1 MGFFGIGKRE
11 AEEHAKALEDLNDKI
26 RFLDQENLVLRSKNI
41 YLQDKLN
48 EIDEEKEKNKADL
61 EKLQNKRNELKN
73 EIEFL
78 NRKIDS
84 SNIEKGDIFYLGEGT
99 YYGGSSI
106 PTGIYNLR
114 MVSGRTMIETKKP
127 RTFFSI
133 TSPNCK
139 HYESDSTE
147 YFGLEIKEDTV
158 LKINDKCKIQF
169 YLVLKKEFSDEVEK
183 RIENEYGKAKNKAEK
198 ELENLKHE
206 IEQKKKDIE
215 FLNEDIQKENTENGK
230 YVLHAGKYRGGKDIP
245 TGVYNLTLLDG
256 VGSVDIRKPEDLFF
270 TMSKNPEDKIKF
282 RYIEKYNNFE
292 ISKNSVFEIDDSAII
307 LFSYVREYSYEK
319 EIQDMRSEYESE
331 LQEEYK
337 KIRSLMEEEIK
348 DVKDEL
354 KILND
359 ETIEKYYV
367 FSDYDDIT
375 SQDCKNEL
383 AVLKSDEKRLRES
396 EMDIDVL
403 KDDFSTKNKDRIIRQ
418 ILRNFNSEFENI
430 TRSINIKNI
439 DIIRD
444 KMQKSFET
452 INKLYS
458 QDGIAL
464 SNELFKLKLQQATY
478 MYTYEK
484 KLQQE
489 KEIQKAIKEQMM
501 DEAKAEREI
510 LEQKKKIEKDL
521 QQHNSEVKRLMKYI
535 QKSQTDI
542 EKQLYIDKIHEL
554 EEKIKSLESD
564 KEKVIE
570 REENAKAGFVYIIS
584 NVGSFGEGV
593 FKIGMTRRLEPMD
606 RINELSSASVPFEF
620 DVHAMIFSSN
630 APELENMLH
639 RHFADRAVNKVNPRK
654 EFYAVDIDEI
664 EKVVKENYN
673 DTVQFTKI
681 PNAYEYRQSIGV
693 KENSLKN

>member
-1 MGFFGIGKRE
+1 
-11 AEEHAKALEDLNDKI
+11 
-26 RFLDQENLVLRSKNI
+26 
-41 YLQDKLN
+41 
-48 EIDEEKEKNKADL
+48 
-61 EKLQNKRNELKN
+61 
-73 EIEFL
+73 
-78 NRKIDS
+78 
-84 SNIEKGDIFYLGEGT
+84 
-99 YYGGSSI
+99 
-106 PTGIYNLR
+106 
-114 MVSGRTMIETKKP
+114 
-127 RTFFSI
+127 
-133 TSPNCK
+133 
-139 HYESDSTE
+139 
-147 YFGLEIKEDTV
+147 
-158 LKINDKCKIQF
+158 
-169 YLVLKKEFSDEVEK
+169 
-183 RIENEYGKAKNKAEK
+183 
-198 ELENLKHE
+198 
-206 IEQKKKDIE
+206 
-215 FLNEDIQKENTENGK
+215 
-230 YVLHAGKYRGGKDIP
+230 
-245 TGVYNLTLLDG
+245 
-256 VGSVDIRKPEDLFF
+256 
-270 TMSKNPEDKIKF
+270 
-282 RYIEKYNNFE
+282 
-292 ISKNSVFEIDDSAII
+292 
-307 LFSYVREYSYEK
+307 
-319 EIQDMRSEYESE
+319 
-331 LQEEYK
+331 
-337 KIRSLMEEEIK
+337 MEEEIK

-418 ILRNFNSEFENI
+418 ILRNFNAEFEII

-501 DEAKAEREI
+501 DQAKAEREI

-542 EKQLYIDKIHEL
+542 EKQLYIDKINEL

-639 RHFADRAVNKVNPRK
+639 KHFADRAVNKVNPRK

-693 KENSLKN
+693 KDNSLKN

>member
-1 MGFFGIGKRE
+1 M
-11 AEEHAKALEDLNDKI
+11 D
-26 RFLDQENLVLRSKNI
+26 
-41 YLQDKLN
+41 
-48 EIDEEKEKNKADL
+48 
-61 EKLQNKRNELKN
+61 
-73 EIEFL
+73 
-78 NRKIDS
+78 
-84 SNIEKGDIFYLGEGT
+84 GT
-99 YYGGSSI
+99 GSI
-106 PTGIYNLR
+106 
-114 MVSGRTMIETKKP
+114 
-127 RTFFSI
+127 
-133 TSPNCK
+133 
-139 HYESDSTE
+139 
-147 YFGLEIKEDTV
+147 
-158 LKINDKCKIQF
+158 
-169 YLVLKKEFSDEVEK
+169 
-183 RIENEYGKAKNKAEK
+183 
-198 ELENLKHE
+198 
-206 IEQKKKDIE
+206 
-215 FLNEDIQKENTENGK
+215 
-230 YVLHAGKYRGGKDIP
+230 
-245 TGVYNLTLLDG
+245 
-256 VGSVDIRKPEDLFF
+256 DIRKPEDLFL

-282 RYIEKYNNFE
+282 GYIEKYNNFE
-292 ISKNSVFEIDDSAII
+292 ISKNSVFEIEDNAII

-337 KIRSLMEEEIK
+337 KVRSLMEEEIK
-348 DVKDEL
+348 DVKEEL

-418 ILRNFNSEFENI
+418 ILRNFNAEFEII

-501 DEAKAEREI
+501 DQAKAEREI

>member
-1 MGFFGIGKRE
+1 
-11 AEEHAKALEDLNDKI
+11 
-26 RFLDQENLVLRSKNI
+26 
-41 YLQDKLN
+41 
-48 EIDEEKEKNKADL
+48 
-61 EKLQNKRNELKN
+61 
-73 EIEFL
+73 
-78 NRKIDS
+78 
-84 SNIEKGDIFYLGEGT
+84 
-99 YYGGSSI
+99 
-106 PTGIYNLR
+106 
-114 MVSGRTMIETKKP
+114 
-127 RTFFSI
+127 
-133 TSPNCK
+133 
-139 HYESDSTE
+139 
-147 YFGLEIKEDTV
+147 
-158 LKINDKCKIQF
+158 
-169 YLVLKKEFSDEVEK
+169 
-183 RIENEYGKAKNKAEK
+183 
-198 ELENLKHE
+198 
-206 IEQKKKDIE
+206 
-215 FLNEDIQKENTENGK
+215 
-230 YVLHAGKYRGGKDIP
+230 
-245 TGVYNLTLLDG
+245 
-256 VGSVDIRKPEDLFF
+256 
-270 TMSKNPEDKIKF
+270 MSKNPEDKIKF
-282 RYIEKYNNFE
+282 GYIEKYNNFE
-292 ISKNSVFEIDDSAII
+292 ISKNSVFEIEDNAII

-337 KIRSLMEEEIK
+337 KVRSLMEEEIK
-348 DVKDEL
+348 DVKEEL

-418 ILRNFNSEFENI
+418 ILRNFNAEFEII

-501 DEAKAEREI
+501 DQSKAEREI